1 MANEQHHDPSNSKK
15 QCPKVVAQENN
26 RLPPKNSMLHVASK
40 STAAQELDLGS
51 FETKIA
57 LRVAMPSKGLES
69 KASPNKNWTWVA
81 SGTKFSCGVLV

>member
-1 MANEQHHDPSNSKK
+1 
-15 QCPKVVAQENN
+15 
-26 RLPPKNSMLHVASK
+26 MLHVASK

-57 LRVAMPSKGLES
+57 LQVAMPSKGLES

-81 SGTKFSCGVLV
+81 SGTKFACGVLVLGYPRYIMIQRYVMSHDVSCATCNAL